1 MQTWKTRFRRIAAM
15 VCTLAL
21 CASLLPAG
29 ALANNTDGIDV
40 DESSSSQ
47 VVTGTEPTSDE
58 TLTEE
63 TTDGQNTEPAKAARG
78 VVVGGKTVNSTNEI
92 FSVEYYEGLATDLRS
107 NLTVIAVDQD
117 NQEIDRAEIGAA
129 YRAGWTMT
137 ITLNDAYKTA
147 YELVDVTGADG
158 VNVSDWSGDFNDAQ
172 SSTFTWSDNGD
183 NATIYLH
190 IAEASH
196 VIELKNDT
204 VDLGTIT
211 WKEGGKQLTTVEA
224 YLNYELV
231 YTSEPLNISNAL
243 NNFAL
248 DVNDGYYFDTVNMQ
262 DIKYSSN
269 IAGQTFTYNSLGD
282 YNKLV
287 FGMVPSLFS
296 GNNTIKLYFFNYE
309 NGIKTDFTRAINENL
324 AAVNADAA
332 CDTLNIS
339 FSYADKE
346 YSFPYT
352 DFSQTGAVYLPKD
365 TYVTVEPVIKD
376 GYHFEYWRSGDA
388 WTEGNNLY
396 TIKSDGSWTS
406 EITGAAGLQDGRIAF
421 SETMGLRYSA
431 AGFNRAQIILLMTD
445 GGLIEDPDTNPNKK
459 ITYDPNYEGG
469 PDAYVQYY
477 YYTTGAMILDN
488 MFEREGYEFQGWNT
502 AKDGSGTPYAADTIY
517 EYDEISNLILY
528 AQWKKIDEPSE
539 DPHEPTDKE
548 LDGLLKDAIK
558 IVCIDNTSHEELLS
572 DLLDQGKP
580 ENESYK
586 VDYTEGSTTAT
597 VTINRTESYVNAYET
612 AYPTYGEHEYKI
624 KDGVTDVTIE
634 LKWENGAWALDETIP
649 AATITLSCD
658 TTSSTTPS
666 EPEIS
671 TLNSLLDVGVTCQNN
686 PNHSKE
692 FAELLDGSYVISTP
706 TMGKENYECTVT
718 ITADSYIAQ
727 MAGEHKIVGE
737 GSKDV
742 LLAYVND
749 QWIVANKEEA
759 TVSFL
764 AECVAPEAPDN
775 TTVAGLLKDVTVTC
789 DEHNSKTYDIDNT
802 TITVD
807 KSSLGYDAN
816 NEAFAIEVS
825 VAAETYVD
833 KYNDDFGPHTLND
846 TKSKTVTL
854 LYQNGSWG
862 LANKDAKVEF
872 KVKCDTPDK
881 PEYDDIAGLLGD
893 VTVTCDVHGTGT
905 YELSDGNYE
914 VGSIQGGG
922 YGALVKVTVFGAA
935 YVDKFEADHN
945 NIAHKLVGSE
955 QITISLVYQKNGWM
969 IDSSDLGK
977 TIAFQVTC
985 KPDAPTTD
993 EVDALKIK
1001 NAVTLDCINTSVN
1014 HADVTYDLL
1023 KDSIITIGEVYGGT
1037 GSESYKVDL
1046 TIGPAYYVREYDM
1059 STGMSH
1065 TWNGSDTG
1073 KITLSWDAVN
1083 NTWTAEE
1090 FAPIV
1095 FRVKCSTVTVPGD
1108 GGNNNDTPKD
1118 EHPDI
1123 AEGIANGTWGGTPTP
1138 TPAASATSTIPQTS
1152 DSMPIGL
1159 LAGTAAIAA
1168 AAIALLLVLRKRR
1181 QQ

>member
-15 VCTLAL
+15 VCALAL

-29 ALANNTDGIDV
+29 SLANNTDGIDV
-40 DESSSSQ
+40 DASSSSQ
-47 VVTGTEPTSDE
+47 VVTGTEPTEEEQSEE
-58 TLTEE
+58 TASETEQPAEEAETEE
-63 TTDGQNTEPAKAARG
+63 TVEEETQPTNTDDGTVVTEAPSSAVMSLDMPSTVSAPQAK
-78 VVVGGKTVNSTNEI
+78 TSQTLDLTN
-92 FSVEYYEGLATDLRS
+92 G
-107 NLTVIAVDQD
+107 
-117 NQEIDRAEIGAA
+117 
-129 YRAGWTMT
+129 
-137 ITLNDAYKTA
+137 
-147 YELVDVTGADG
+147 
-158 VNVSDWSGDFNDAQ
+158 
-172 SSTFTWSDNGD
+172 
-183 NATIYLH
+183 
-190 IAEASH
+190 
-196 VIELKNDT
+196 T
-204 VDLGTIT
+204 VDIGDIVYT
-211 WKEGGKQLTTVEA
+211 EGGPQTTDVQI
-224 YLNYELV
+224 YLNY
-231 YTSEPLNISNAL
+231 SPLCEFKNLRIDCTGDHT
-243 NNFAL
+243 NNFDMQLGEDYYFYEVYDDVIRGVELISSDIQTDADTPLVQTVSIAGDQLTFGHPNVEGHNVIRFYVFNYSLAEAEGMNFDFNRLVNQHDNL
-248 DVNDGYYFDTVNMQ
+248 DLDSACKELTISFTNDGFATSFVYDDWDKRVFSPKGVDITVSSSAGEGYWLEYVYGADTAA
-262 DIKYSSN
+262 
-269 IAGQTFTYNSLGD
+269 AGQKN
-282 YNKLV
+282 
-287 FGMVPSLFS
+287 
-296 GNNTIKLYFFNYE
+296 
-309 NGIKTDFTRAINENL
+309 
-324 AAVNADAA
+324 
-332 CDTLNIS
+332 
-339 FSYADKE
+339 
-346 YSFPYT
+346 
-352 DFSQTGAVYLPKD
+352 Q
-365 TYVTVEPVIKD
+365 
-376 GYHFEYWRSGDA
+376 
-388 WTEGNNLY
+388 LY
-396 TIKSDGSWTS
+396 TVGSDGSKYA
-406 EITGAAGLQDGRIAF
+406 EVTGPAHGQTGWYAF
-421 SETMGLRYSA
+421 SETFVINYTGNATLPVVTLYYTNGERIPPKVDFRIDYEP
-431 AGFNRAQIILLMTD
+431 NYP
-445 GGLIEDPDTNPNKK
+445 EDAVESEPDTA
-459 ITYDPNYEGG
+459 T
-469 PDAYVQYY
+469 QYY
-477 YYTTGAMILDN
+477 YYLWGTGYGTRLKGN
-488 MFEREGYEFQGWNT
+488 MFAEPSGYKFLGWNT
-502 AKDGSGTPYAADTIY
+502 KADGTGTDYAADTRFKGDTV
-517 EYDEISNLILY
+517 YDSGEDLTLY
-528 AQWKKIDEPSE
+528 AQWKKIDQPSE
-539 DPHEPTDKE
+539 DPHKPTDEE
-548 LDGLLKDAIK
+548 LDDLLKGAIK
-558 IVCIDNTSHEELLS
+558 IVCIDNTSHKELLS

-586 VDYTEGSTTAT
+586 VDYAEGSTTAT
-597 VTINRTESYVNAYET
+597 VTINRTESYVKAYET
-612 AYPTYGEHEYKI
+612 AYPGYGEHLYEI
-624 KDGVTDVTIE
+624 EEGVTDVTIE
-634 LKWENGAWALDETIP
+634 LEWENGAWALDGTIP

-658 TTSSTTPS
+658 TTTSTPPS
-666 EPEIS
+666 KPDIS
-671 TLNSLLDVGVTCQNN
+671 TLNSLLDVEVTCQNN

-749 QWIVANKEEA
+749 QWIVANEAEA

-775 TTVAGLLKDVTVTC
+775 ITVAGLLKDVTVTC
-789 DEHNSKTYDIDNT
+789 DEHNSKTYDIADT

-807 KSSLGYDAN
+807 KSSLGYDGN
-816 NEAFAIEVS
+816 NEAFFVKVS
-825 VAAETYVD
+825 VAAQNYVD
-833 KYNDDFGPHTLND
+833 QYIGDFGPHTLND
-846 TKSKTVTL
+846 TASKTVTL

-881 PEYDDIAGLLGD
+881 PEYDEIAELLGG

-905 YELSDGNYE
+905 YKLSDGNYE
-914 VGSIQGGG
+914 VGGIQGGG

-955 QITISLVYQKNGWM
+955 QITISLVYQKDGWM

-1001 NAVTLDCINTSVN
+1001 DAVTLDCINTSVN

-1059 STGMSH
+1059 SMGTTH

-1073 KITLSWDAVN
+1073 TITLSWDAVN
-1083 NTWTAEE
+1083 NTWTAEA
-1090 FAPIV
+1090 FDPIV
-1095 FRVKCSTVTVPGD
+1095 FQVKCSTVTVPGD

>member
-1 MQTWKTRFRRIAAM
+1 M
-15 VCTLAL
+15 
-21 CASLLPAG
+21 
-29 ALANNTDGIDV
+29 
-40 DESSSSQ
+40 
-47 VVTGTEPTSDE
+47 
-58 TLTEE
+58 
-63 TTDGQNTEPAKAARG
+63 
-78 VVVGGKTVNSTNEI
+78 
-92 FSVEYYEGLATDLRS
+92 
-107 NLTVIAVDQD
+107 
-117 NQEIDRAEIGAA
+117 
-129 YRAGWTMT
+129 
-137 ITLNDAYKTA
+137 
-147 YELVDVTGADG
+147 
-158 VNVSDWSGDFNDAQ
+158 
-172 SSTFTWSDNGD
+172 
-183 NATIYLH
+183 
-190 IAEASH
+190 
-196 VIELKNDT
+196 
-204 VDLGTIT
+204 
-211 WKEGGKQLTTVEA
+211 
-224 YLNYELV
+224 NYELV

-262 DIKYSSN
+262 DIKYSSD

-296 GNNTIKLYFFNYE
+296 GNNRIKLYFFNYE

-406 EITGAAGLQDGRIAF
+406 EITGTAGLQDGRIAF

-517 EYDEISNLILY
+517 EYDEISNLTLY

-539 DPHEPTDKE
+539 DPHEPTDEE

-558 IVCIDNTSHEELLS
+558 IVCIDNTSHKELLS

-586 VDYTEGSTTAT
+586 VDYTEGLTTAT

-612 AYPTYGEHEYKI
+612 AYPGYGEHLYEI
-624 KDGVTDVTIE
+624 EEGVTDVTIE
-634 LKWENGAWALDETIP
+634 LKWENGAWALGENIP

-658 TTSSTTPS
+658 TTTSTPPS
-666 EPEIS
+666 QPDIS
-671 TLNSLLDVGVTCQNN
+671 TLNSLLDVEVNCQNN
-686 PNHSKE
+686 PNHSKK
-692 FAELLDGSYVISTP
+692 FVKLDGSYVISTP
-706 TMGKENYECTVT
+706 IMGKENYECTVT
-718 ITADSYIAQ
+718 ITADSYIKQ
-727 MAGEHKIVGE
+727 MAGDHKIVGE

-749 QWIVANKEEA
+749 QWIVANEEEA

-775 TTVAGLLKDVTVTC
+775 ITVAGLLKDVTVTC
-789 DEHNSKTYDIDNT
+789 DEHNSKTYDIDDT

-807 KSSLGYDAN
+807 KSSLGYDGN
-816 NEAFAIEVS
+816 NEAFIVKVS
-825 VAAETYVD
+825 VAAQNYVD
-833 KYNDDFGPHTLND
+833 QYIGDFGPHTLND
-846 TKSKTVTL
+846 NESKTVTL

-881 PEYDDIAGLLGD
+881 PEYDEIAELLGD
-893 VTVTCDVHGTGT
+893 VTVTCDVHGTET
-905 YELSDGNYE
+905 YKLSGGNYE
-914 VGSIQGGG
+914 VGGIQGGG

-955 QITISLVYQKNGWM
+955 QITISLVYQKDGWM

-985 KPDAPTTD
+985 KPDAPTPD
-993 EVDALKIK
+993 DVDKLDLKGVALV
-1001 NAVTLDCINTSVN
+1001 ACQNTS
-1014 HADVTYDLL
+1014 ADHEMETYDLL
-1023 KDSIITIGEVYGGT
+1023 KDSYTIGEVYLADDNT
-1037 GSESYKVDL
+1037 YKVNL
-1046 TIGPAYYVREYDM
+1046 TLSPDKYVSAYDNA
-1059 STGMSH
+1059 TGAVH
-1065 TWNGSDTG
+1065 TGANAGV
-1073 KITLSWDAVN
+1073 ITLKYADGAWERDGNGMVM
-1083 NTWTAEE
+1083 
-1090 FAPIV
+1090 FQ
-1095 FRVKCSTVTVPGD
+1095 VKCSTVTVPGD